1 MSIVLENESY
11 VGSYADINDDGTV
24 DGVIFADLAVG
35 GSETWRKFLGNIY
48 NSKRRKFDTRQ
59 RQLIT
64 PTSVVVSLLMA
75 E

>member
-48 NSKRRKFDTRQ
+48 NSKRRKFNTRQ

>member
-35 GSETWRKFLGNIY
+35 GSGTWRKFLENIY
-48 NSKRRKFDTRQ
+48 NSKRKKFNTRQ

-64 PTSVVVSLLMA
+64 PTSVMVSLLMA